1 MDKKYYLDFTFGRV
15 EILEPIGY
23 DGSNTILKQS
33 DNRYARDVMYGSDK
47 VKLKFQNEYGE
58 PCGPYI
64 LDNGTIVKH
73 LGSGF
78 NLLLEENRNFGSE
91 SDVKFIV
98 SDGTDEFSMSLN
110 FSDAETDDY
119 SFIEL
124 SLIQEDTLAVY
135 KRQEKKPIDLFSDK
149 NLEGNT
155 ITPVQTLKVLFKAK
169 PITQVSEWKDN
180 GTTVLGASFSR
191 NNFGSS
197 TNTDRFGANNAN
209 VVLNYGIE
217 NTLSFL
223 SPRYALNT
231 FGFPTGGNSFTY
243 LEATDTLTNLQIK
256 ITDLVAYTS
265 QLKND
270 FFSNIVTSGS
280 GYARLVLKYGDD
292 ITGSSLTTI
301 ILYEKTFGFV
311 NNTPS
316 EYLPNEINA
325 FIPILNQGEKVYIYL
340 EPFTTA
346 TFNQY
351 NQSGSLAEYQVT
363 AIMEKMNVEITAT
376 STGVNSVTNAVR
388 YIDAIKQVNKSIGT
402 LPVLAS
408 HFDVGGKWYDNV
420 IFNGKL
426 IRQIT
431 NEPFLLSL
439 ENLRKNISGEFNSD
453 YQVSN
458 DNFFIGHES
467 DFYKNEDLGGFLTL
481 PDTEFKKPKN
491 DRFLINEFSF
501 IYENYEKDKD
511 EKNTLD
517 AIHTEFKTSV
527 PQKKSENTREIKC
540 NFARDPYYGETIR
553 RRNTLSSTTAYDSDD
568 KVIMY
573 DIIELAPGSRGNI
586 NFVLKYEIIT
596 PNTLKILSNNNFR
609 WDLLGFKVNDNII
622 IDSSG
627 FNANLFKVI
636 EITQNIVTLQFLNF
650 LPSSSSTGETRLVI
664 DYPITDVAY
673 TIRTNEGLTYAENLL
688 NSDNFGNLRY
698 SIKRNILNNYSE
710 YLATSLLF
718 TSSKEI
724 LKTEFKANG
733 EATTRFV
740 DEIEE
745 TREDENFTVDLSKKI
760 LTQNLIETTVY
771 CDFSTAK
778 NLLDDIQ
785 NKKGFIRVI
794 DNNERVLK
802 GYVKEFDRNDKFNEL
817 NLLLEEKFESDF
829 LVITYD
835 GTNFTIN
842 GTVYETERRYNIYN
856 DKIQFFDKNNLILC
870 NRTLF
875 NKVQYN
881 GVVYSSID
889 ELVTALENG

>member
-23 DGSNTILKQS
+23 DGSNTMLKQK

-58 PCGPYI
+58 PCDPYI
-64 LDNGTIVKH
+64 LDNGVIVKH

-91 SDVKFIV
+91 SDVKFVV
-98 SDGTDEFSMSLN
+98 SDGIEEFSMALN
-110 FSDAETDDY
+110 FADAETDDF

-149 NLEGNT
+149 DLEGNT

-169 PITQVSEWKDN
+169 PVTQVSEWGQSRTKFATGSPTN
-180 GTTVLGASFSR
+180 MVALGAGFR
-191 NNFGSS
+191 YFNPCQN
-197 TNTDRFGANNAN
+197 
-209 VVLNYGIE
+209 VLNYGIE
-217 NTLSFL
+217 DTLSNFDT
-223 SPRYALNT
+223 T
-231 FGFPTGGNSFTY
+231 FG
-243 LEATDTLTNLQIK
+243 ATTIAEKARFVRASSSLTNLK
-256 ITDLVAYTS
+256 LVVDS
-265 QLKND
+265 SIIQHHRFND
-270 FFSNIVTSGS
+270 VADPLDQPSRSTFSIRI
-280 GYARLVLKYGDD
+280 ARSADG
-292 ITGSSLTTI
+292 INLTQQQSVYSNTI
-301 ILYEKTFGFV
+301 QQNFAV
-311 NNTPS
+311 NTPVPS
-316 EYLPNEINA
+316 LIEIDVN
-325 FIPILNQGEKVYIYL
+325 FDLNQGEYFIIWFQTIVTVRAISIDYNNTSISSFL
-340 EPFTTA
+340 
-346 TFNQY
+346 TFNKC
-351 NQSGSLAEYQVT
+351 NFEL
-363 AIMEKMNVEITAT
+363 KAT

-388 YIDAIKQVNKSIGT
+388 YIDAIKQINKSIGT
-402 LPVLAS
+402 LPTVAPKFELGGEWYNNVL
-408 HFDVGGKWYDNV
+408 
-420 IFNGKL
+420 FNGKL

-431 NEPFLLSL
+431 DEPFTISL
-439 ENLRKNISGEFNSD
+439 EDLRKNLSGEFNSD

-458 DNFFIGHES
+458 DEFFVGHES
-467 DFYKNEDLGGFLTL
+467 EFYTNEDLGGFLTL
-481 PDTEFKKPKN
+481 PDTDFGKPKN
-491 DRFLINEFSF
+491 DRFLINEFNF
-501 IYENYEKDKD
+501 LYENYEKDKD

-527 PQKKSENTREIKC
+527 PQKKSENTREVKC

-573 DIIELAPGSRGNI
+573 DIVELAPGSRGNI
-586 NFVLKYEIIT
+586 NFVLTWEKSASGQTYKLIA
-596 PNTLKILSNNNFR
+596 NQNFR
-609 WDLLGFKVNDNII
+609 WDLLGFKVGDTVLITEGGFTNI
-622 IDSSG
+622 
-627 FNANLFKVI
+627 AYPVQ
-636 EITQNIVTLQFLNF
+636 EITPSILTLFYTGSF
-650 LPSSSSTGETRLVI
+650 AGTGESRTIVN
-664 DYPITDVAY
+664 YPLTDVAY
-673 TIRTNEGLTYAENLL
+673 TIRTNEGLSYAENLL

-710 YLATSLLF
+710 YLASTLLF

-733 EATTRFV
+733 EATTQF
-740 DEIEE
+740 
-745 TREDENFTVDLSKKI
+745 TGEDLPITEQEDFTVDLSKKI

-778 NLLDDIQ
+778 NLLDNIQ
-785 NKKGFIRVI
+785 NQKGFIRVI

-802 GYVKEFDRNDKFNEL
+802 GYVKEFDRNDKSNEL

-829 LVITYD
+829 LVITFD
-835 GTNFTIN
+835 GTNFVLNKT
-842 GTVYETERRYNIYN
+842 GYETETVTERRYNIYN

-870 NRTLF
+870 NRTHYS
-875 NKVQYN
+875 KVQYN
-881 GVVYSSID
+881 GIVYDSAI